1 LPAFKAQGKAVVVV
15 THDERY
21 FHLADRLIKMQDGQ
35 IIAETA

>member
-1 LPAFKAQGKAVVVV
+1 VV

-21 FHLADRLIKMQDGQ
+21 FHLADWLIKMQDGQ